1 MRAIPFVLATLI
13 LGVGITGC
21 GNQTRQ
27 DTSPAEKTASEKVRE
42 ALIAQRAEEEQ
53 HRSEVRDAAGAGKL
67 ASINRV
73 CPVTGLP
80 VDPAIPPVTVE
91 ILLVS
96 PPEYLAVGVAS
107 EEAAEA
113 VRQHPER
120 YAAAARRNRQARS
133 TTTIGH

>member
-13 LGVGITGC
+13 LSVGIVGC
-21 GNQTRQ
+21 GNQGQRET
-27 DTSPAEKTASEKVRE
+27 PAEKSASEKVRE
-42 ALIAQRAEEEQ
+42 AMAAQKAEEEK
-53 HRSEVRDAAGAGKL
+53 HRAEVRAAAAEGKL

-80 VDPAIPPVTVE
+80 VDPAIAPVTVE
-91 ILLVS
+91 LLIVN
-96 PPEYLAVGVAS
+96 PPEYLAIGVAS

-120 YAAAARRNRQARS
+120 YTAAARHNRQARS
-133 TTTIGH
+133 TTTVGY